1 MQQLAGLEMITE
13 ASRYF
18 AGQVDDPL
26 EATERAHAV
35 LHTLCDMLE
44 QIADSLPRDI
54 SKRTCASLGG
64 DMLPLLRDIHQFEED
79 SLYPLAIQRL
89 GATPQVHSTIRR
101 LQYEHCE
108 DECFAE
114 ELSDALR
121 ELGGDDAPKNPEA
134 TGYMLRG
141 FFEALRRHIA
151 FERDHLLSVVFDTDP
166 DGLKRL

>member
-1 MQQLAGLEMITE
+1 MQEPAGLELITE
-13 ASRYF
+13 ASQYF
-18 AGQVDDPL
+18 AGPVGDPL
-26 EATERAHAV
+26 EATERAHVA

-44 QIADSLPRDI
+44 QIADSLPRDV
-54 SKRTCASLGG
+54 SRSTCASLGG
-64 DMLPLLRDIHQFEED
+64 DLLPLLRDIHQFEED

-89 GATPQVHSTIRR
+89 GATPEVESTIRR

-121 ELGGDDAPKNPEA
+121 ELGGGKAPRNPEA

-151 FERDHLLSVVFDTDP
+151 FERDHLLGVLRQADANVKKSS
-166 DGLKRL
+166 